1 MDSRTSGN
9 DGAGYARLHAVAD
22 QWYVGTVRNYGRRIR
37 LSKKAWTHYV
47 DEALEQWDGV
57 TAREAG
63 ERTGI
68 APTVISIWRRRRA
81 KGEEIQEVRGR
92 NADALLRFLELG
104 YATGR
109 IPLPIPIRM
118 RRPPRHPSQR

>member
-1 MDSRTSGN
+1 M
-9 DGAGYARLHAVAD
+9 
-22 QWYVGTVRNYGRRIR
+22 GRGIS
-37 LSKKAWTHYV
+37 LSNRSWTECV
-47 DEALEQWDGV
+47 DEALEQWDGM

-68 APTVISIWRRRRA
+68 TPTVISIWGRRRN

-92 NADALLRFLELG
+92 NGDALLRFLFG

-109 IPLPIPIRM
+109 IPLATPIRM
-118 RRPPRHPSQR
+118 RRPPRHESRS